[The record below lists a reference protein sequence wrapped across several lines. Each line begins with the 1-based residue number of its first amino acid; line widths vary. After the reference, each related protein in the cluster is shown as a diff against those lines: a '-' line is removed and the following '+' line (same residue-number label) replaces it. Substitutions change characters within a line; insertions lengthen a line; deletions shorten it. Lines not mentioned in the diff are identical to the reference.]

1 MECIIM
7 TNSDEDFMTI
17 YPPVP
22 SQDWQNNRLFDEVT
36 ALRAALAE
44 RETENKYLRKQIEDL
59 TNRLNWFESKNNPA
73 STPQKSS
80 IKKSFFDLNVTQEK
94 TPEEM
99 FELGKKYYESHDY
112 VKAAKW

>member
-1 MECIIM
+1 M

-59 TNRLNWFESKNNPA
+59 TNRLNWFESKIIRQVLLKRVL
-73 STPQKSS
+73 S
-80 IKKSFFDLNVTQEK
+80 KKVFLIQT
-94 TPEEM
+94 
-99 FELGKKYYESHDY
+99 
-112 VKAAKW
+112 